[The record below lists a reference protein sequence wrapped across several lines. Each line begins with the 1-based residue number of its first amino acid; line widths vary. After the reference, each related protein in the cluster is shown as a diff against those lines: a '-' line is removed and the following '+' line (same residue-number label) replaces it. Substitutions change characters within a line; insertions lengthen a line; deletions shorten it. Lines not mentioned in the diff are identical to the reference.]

1 MRFILESA
9 RLGRHLGAS
18 GARFKLVLQLAFT
31 FLLPVSRPDPRG
43 RGKGSAYLSRDSCN
57 PGCINMGCRGLHS
70 RDDFFRHFLEVRDFV
85 ETDDITYLHHA
96 LLAPGQWQCK
106 RSSAQRVEGPKGRFD
121 TGIKPLLGNLELLGQ
136 YHVTEQIGDY
146 GRARQQSGIRRD
158 VLDGASR
165 PKE

>member
-1 MRFILESA
+1 VDTFRGLRAELANHSMASMRFILESA
-9 RLGRHLGAS
+9 RLGRHLGAC
-18 GARFKLVLQLAFT
+18 GALFKLVLQLAFT

-57 PGCINMGCRGLHS
+57 PGCINMACRGLHS

-121 TGIKPLLGNLELLGQ
+121 TGINRFWGTWNFSAN
-136 YHVTEQIGDY
+136 IM
-146 GRARQQSGIRRD
+146 
-158 VLDGASR
+158 
-165 PKE
+165 